1 MQLSVWTHMFVLAQ
15 EWGYENLELW
25 RRDLADLTPRVLR
38 RAAWVML
45 VTLEMRL
52 TLVVREEARN

>member
-1 MQLSVWTHMFVLAQ
+1 MFVLAQ
-15 EWGYENLELW
+15 EWGYENPELW

>member
-1 MQLSVWTHMFVLAQ
+1 MFVLAQ

>member
-25 RRDLADLTPRVLR
+25 RRDLADLTARVLR
-38 RAAWVML
+38 RATWVML